1 MYDDESGKMES
12 AHNYREYEEM
22 LKMFRCQDL
31 ANLLAYAG
39 QSKNGKK
46 TELYERSLSLL
57 RKGNPSIQF
66 KIKEIHT

>member
-1 MYDDESGKMES
+1 M
-12 AHNYREYEEM
+12 AHNYREYEDM
-22 LKMFRCQDL
+22 LNGFRCQDL
-31 ANLLAYAG
+31 ANLLAFAG

-46 TELYERSLSLL
+46 SELLERSMALL

>member
-1 MYDDESGKMES
+1 MES

-22 LKMFRCQDL
+22 LRMFRCQDL

-46 TELYERSLSLL
+46 SELFDRSLHLL
-57 RKGNPSIQF
+57 RKGNPNIQL